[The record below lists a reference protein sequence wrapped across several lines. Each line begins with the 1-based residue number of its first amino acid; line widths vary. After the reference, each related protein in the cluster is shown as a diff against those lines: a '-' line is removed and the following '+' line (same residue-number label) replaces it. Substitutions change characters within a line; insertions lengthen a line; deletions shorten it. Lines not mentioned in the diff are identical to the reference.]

1 MIERIVKTL
10 DCTNIVLPRK
20 LMNKVVDTVGTE
32 ASSLQSMPEKR
43 DIVVRRIHPAELP
56 DEVINISDR
65 IEKKLSKY
73 MRIIPEQSRM
83 SENLEFN
90 INELPFEMNIDK
102 TKKNVNVVNLKQII
116 TSGDSAKG
124 SSTILNIEFDK
135 NGKMINGNLVMD
147 NERGVEHYKF
157 SRLNKNK
164 RRIDYESS
172 YNGRT
177 RNRSNFRPLSNNDV
191 WNFVMGNQKRSME
204 EAPRL
209 NCGTIGGDPLGIV
222 FFDLTGLKKTII

>member
-1 MIERIVKTL
+1 MIERIGKTL

-90 INELPFEMNIDK
+90 LNELPFEMNIDK
-102 TKKNVNVVNLKQII
+102 TKKNVNVVNL
-116 TSGDSAKG
+116 
-124 SSTILNIEFDK
+124 
-135 NGKMINGNLVMD
+135 
-147 NERGVEHYKF
+147 
-157 SRLNKNK
+157 
-164 RRIDYESS
+164 
-172 YNGRT
+172 
-177 RNRSNFRPLSNNDV
+177 
-191 WNFVMGNQKRSME
+191 
-204 EAPRL
+204 
-209 NCGTIGGDPLGIV
+209 
-222 FFDLTGLKKTII
+222 